1 MRSRVLQITCVPYK
15 LKSNQVDLL
24 LCFKHLIGKFAVKSF
39 DEFLVIL
46 FLRQFK
52 LSQIIK
58 EGQNIMFVKRRTER
72 PLVYIPSPHKVH
84 TRFVYI
90 RLRNKSICT
99 PLERTISLLCWKP
112 EWFLPNA
119 S

>member
-1 MRSRVLQITCVPYK
+1 M
-15 LKSNQVDLL
+15 DLL
-24 LCFKHLIGKFAVKSF
+24 LSFKHLVGKIAVKSF

-58 EGQNIMFVKRRTER
+58 EGLNEVFAPRRTER

-90 RLRNKSICT
+90 RLRNKSIVRCFAG
-99 PLERTISLLCWKP
+99 SQSGFC
-112 EWFLPNA
+112 
-119 S
+119 

>member
-24 LCFKHLIGKFAVKSF
+24 LCFKYLQVKLAVKSF

-52 LSQIIK
+52 WSQINK
-58 EGQNIMFVKRRTER
+58 GQNIVFVLLRTEC
-72 PLVYIPSPHKVH
+72 PFGVPSPHKVH

-90 RLRNKSICT
+90 RLRNKSIVRCFAG
-99 PLERTISLLCWKP
+99 SQSGFC
-112 EWFLPNA
+112 
-119 S
+119 

>member
-1 MRSRVLQITCVPYK
+1 MSCKSHVCLVCK

-24 LCFKHLIGKFAVKSF
+24 LCFKYLQVKLAVKSF

-52 LSQIIK
+52 LSQKIK
-58 EGQNIMFVKRRTER
+58 EGQKEVFTPRRTER

-90 RLRNKSICT
+90 RLRNKSIVRCFAG
-99 PLERTISLLCWKP
+99 SQSGFC
-112 EWFLPNA
+112 
-119 S
+119 